1 MDVLS
6 CEASFLD
13 SSQCCVRT
21 AVFLYWST
29 LEHRLWSRQQAPVVT
44 HLAHYCLPSWAA
56 PGTCHL
62 TMKCDLLLCVKC
74 EVKRENNQA
83 SEDINLV
90 VKGFVP
96 GTHLTT

>member
-1 MDVLS
+1 
-6 CEASFLD
+6 
-13 SSQCCVRT
+13 
-21 AVFLYWST
+21 
-29 LEHRLWSRQQAPVVT
+29 
-44 HLAHYCLPSWAA
+44 
-56 PGTCHL
+56 
-62 TMKCDLLLCVKC
+62 MKCDLLLCVKC